1 MQKDKEPVK
10 ISIIGFGA
18 VGQGVAKVVK
28 DIPLIEVTAIADSKG
43 VAITPDI
50 EDTLDKKQ
58 AGFSISN
65 SSYNA
70 LDVIT
75 RIDHDIMVEV
85 TPTNIID
92 GEPGLTHIREA
103 LKHGRHVV
111 TSNKGPLV
119 KRFNELMKL
128 AGDNKVMLRY
138 EATVGG
144 AMPIINLVRETLT
157 GSKVLNIVGV
167 FNGTCNYIL
176 TRMTEEG
183 LDYDH
188 VLSEAQDMGIAEAD
202 PTYDVMGIDTACKV
216 VILANSIFKQEVIF
230 ENVDITGITKITADA
245 LRLAKERAYS
255 VKLIGDVKGLKV
267 SPMMV
272 PEEHPL
278 SVSGTLN
285 AASIMTD
292 NAGEITVTGKG
303 AGSIETASAILSD
316 IISICKEVNYC
327 VDDIRSSSCN

>member
-1 MQKDKEPVK
+1 MHKYDRRVK

-28 DIPLIEVTAIADSKG
+28 DIPFIEVRAIADSKG
-43 VAITPDI
+43 VAMTPDI
-50 EDTLDKKQ
+50 EEVLTRKQ
-58 AGFSISN
+58 AGLPISN
-65 SSYNA
+65 SDLSA
-70 LDVIT
+70 IDVIMHV
-75 RIDHDIMVEV
+75 DHDITVEV

-92 GEPGLTHIREA
+92 GEPGLMHIREA
-103 LKHGRHVV
+103 LKRGRHVV

-119 KRFNELMKL
+119 KRFNELMRL
-128 AGDNKVMLRY
+128 ANDHRVMLRY

-144 AMPIINLVRETLT
+144 AMPMINLVREALT
-157 GSKVLNIVGV
+157 GSRVLNIVGV

-216 VILANSIFKQEVIF
+216 VILANSIFKQ
-230 ENVDITGITKITADA
+230 NVTLNDVDVTGIIKITADA
-245 LRLAKERAYS
+245 LRLAKERSYS

-272 PEEHPL
+272 PVGHPL
-278 SVSGTLN
+278 SVGGTLN
-285 AASIMTD
+285 AASIATD

-316 IISICKEVNYC
+316 IVSIYKELKD
-327 VDDIRSSSCN
+327 VDDIQR

>member
-1 MQKDKEPVK
+1 MHKYGKRVK

-18 VGQGVAKVVK
+18 VGQGVAAVVK
-28 DIPLIEVTAIADSKG
+28 DIPFIEVTAIADSKG

-50 EDTLDKKQ
+50 EEVLNRKR
-58 AGFSISN
+58 AGLPISN
-65 SSYNA
+65 SNLSA
-70 LDVIT
+70 IDVIMKV
-75 RIDHDIMVEV
+75 DHDITVEV

-92 GEPGLTHIREA
+92 GEPGLMHIREA
-103 LKHGRHVV
+103 LKHGRNVV

-119 KRFNELMKL
+119 KRFNELMQL
-128 AGDNKVMLRY
+128 ASNYKVMLRY

-144 AMPIINLVRETLT
+144 AMPMINLVQEALT
-157 GSKVLNIVGV
+157 GSKVRNIVGV

-183 LDYDH
+183 LDYNH

-202 PTYDVMGIDTACKV
+202 PTYDVMGIDTASKV
-216 VILANSIFKQEVIF
+216 VILANSVFKQNVTLDD
-230 ENVDITGITKITADA
+230 VDITGIVKITADA
-245 LRLAKERAYS
+245 LRLAKERSYS

-272 PEEHPL
+272 PAGHPL
-278 SVSGTLN
+278 SVGGTLN

-303 AGSIETASAILSD
+303 AGSIETASAILGD
-316 IISICKEVNYC
+316 IISIYKELEG
-327 VDDIRSSSCN
+327 VDDLHC

>member
-1 MQKDKEPVK
+1 MHKYDRRVK

-28 DIPLIEVTAIADSKG
+28 DVPFIQVIAIADSKG
-43 VAITPDI
+43 VAMAPDI
-50 EDTLDKKQ
+50 EEVLTRKQ
-58 AGFSISN
+58 AGLPISN
-65 SSYNA
+65 SDLSA
-70 LDVIT
+70 IDVIM
-75 RIDHDIMVEV
+75 RVDHDITVEV

-92 GEPGLTHIREA
+92 GEPGLMHIREA
-103 LKHGRHVV
+103 LKRGRHVV

-119 KRFNELMKL
+119 KRFNELMRL
-128 AGDNKVMLRY
+128 ANDHRVMLRY

-144 AMPIINLVRETLT
+144 AMPMINLVREALT
-157 GSKVLNIVGV
+157 GSRVLNIVGV

-216 VILANSIFKQEVIF
+216 VILANSIFKQNVTLNDVEV
-230 ENVDITGITKITADA
+230 TGIIKITADA
-245 LRLAKERAYS
+245 LRLAKERSYS

-272 PEEHPL
+272 PVGHPL
-278 SVSGTLN
+278 SVGGTLN
-285 AASIMTD
+285 AASIATD

-316 IISICKEVNYC
+316 IISIYKELKD
-327 VDDIRSSSCN
+327 VDDIQR

>member
-1 MQKDKEPVK
+1 MHKYDQRVK

-28 DIPLIEVTAIADSKG
+28 DIPFIEVRAIADSKG
-43 VAITPDI
+43 VAMTPDI
-50 EDTLDKKQ
+50 EEVLNRKR
-58 AGFSISN
+58 AGLPISN
-65 SSYNA
+65 SDLSA
-70 LDVIT
+70 IDVIM
-75 RIDHDIMVEV
+75 RVDHDITVEV

-92 GEPGLTHIREA
+92 GEPGLMHIREA
-103 LKHGRHVV
+103 LKRGRHVV

-119 KRFNELMKL
+119 KRFNELMRL
-128 AGDNKVMLRY
+128 ASDHRVMLRY

-144 AMPIINLVRETLT
+144 AMPMINLVREALT
-157 GSKVLNIVGV
+157 GSRVLNIVGV

-216 VILANSIFKQEVIF
+216 VILANSVFKQ
-230 ENVDITGITKITADA
+230 NVTLNDVDVTGIIKITADA
-245 LRLAKERAYS
+245 LRLAKERSYS

-272 PEEHPL
+272 PAGHPL
-278 SVSGTLN
+278 SVGGTLN
-285 AASIMTD
+285 AASIATD

-316 IISICKEVNYC
+316 IISIYKELKG
-327 VDDIRSSSCN
+327 VDDIEC

>member
-1 MQKDKEPVK
+1 MWKHKEPVK

-18 VGQGVAKVVK
+18 VGQGVAKIVRG
-28 DIPLIEVTAIADSKG
+28 IPFIEVAAIADSKG
-43 VAITPDI
+43 VAITPNI
-50 EDTLDKKQ
+50 EDTLNRKQ
-58 AGFSISN
+58 AGRPISN
-65 SSYNA
+65 SSLNA

-75 RIDHDIMVEV
+75 RVDHDITVEV

-128 AGDNKVMLRY
+128 ASDCKVMLRY

-216 VILANSIFKQEVIF
+216 IILANSVF
-230 ENVDITGITKITADA
+230 EQAVTFEDVSITGITKITSDA

-272 PEEHPL
+272 PGEHPL
-278 SVSGTLN
+278 SVGGTLN

-292 NAGEITVTGKG
+292 NAGEITITGKG

-316 IISICKEVNYC
+316 IIGICKQLNYY
-327 VDDIRSSSCN
+327 VGDVRS

>member
-1 MQKDKEPVK
+1 MHKYDRRVK

-28 DIPLIEVTAIADSKG
+28 DVPFIQVIAIADSKG
-43 VAITPDI
+43 VAMTPDI
-50 EDTLDKKQ
+50 EEVLTRKQ
-58 AGFSISN
+58 AGLPISN
-65 SSYNA
+65 SDLSA
-70 LDVIT
+70 IDVIM
-75 RIDHDIMVEV
+75 RVDHDITVEV

-92 GEPGLTHIREA
+92 GEPGLMHIREA
-103 LKHGRHVV
+103 LKRGRHVV

-119 KRFNELMKL
+119 KRFNELMRL
-128 AGDNKVMLRY
+128 ANDHRVMLRY

-144 AMPIINLVRETLT
+144 AMPMINLVREALT
-157 GSKVLNIVGV
+157 GSRVLNIVGV

-216 VILANSIFKQEVIF
+216 VILANSIFKQ
-230 ENVDITGITKITADA
+230 NVTLNDVDVTGIIKITADA
-245 LRLAKERAYS
+245 LRLAKERSYS

-272 PEEHPL
+272 PVGHPL
-278 SVSGTLN
+278 SVGGTLN
-285 AASIMTD
+285 AASIATD

-316 IISICKEVNYC
+316 IISIYKELKD
-327 VDDIRSSSCN
+327 VDDIQR

>member
-1 MQKDKEPVK
+1 MHKYGKRVK

-18 VGQGVAKVVK
+18 VGQGVATVVK
-28 DIPLIEVTAIADSKG
+28 DIPFIEVTAIADSKG
-43 VAITPDI
+43 VAVTPDI
-50 EDTLDKKQ
+50 EEVLNRKR
-58 AGFSISN
+58 AGLPISN
-65 SSYNA
+65 SNLSA
-70 LDVIT
+70 IDVIMSV
-75 RIDHDIMVEV
+75 DHDITVEV

-92 GEPGLTHIREA
+92 GEPGLMHIREA

-128 AGDNKVMLRY
+128 ARDYKVMLRY

-144 AMPIINLVRETLT
+144 AMPMINLVKEALT
-157 GSKVLNIVGV
+157 GSKVRNIVGV

-183 LDYDH
+183 LDYNH

-202 PTYDVMGIDTACKV
+202 PTYDVMGIDTASKV
-216 VILANSIFKQEVIF
+216 VILANSVFKQNVTLDD
-230 ENVDITGITKITADA
+230 VDITGIIKITADA
-245 LRLAKERAYS
+245 LRLAKERSYS

-272 PEEHPL
+272 PAGHPL
-278 SVSGTLN
+278 SVGGTLN

-303 AGSIETASAILSD
+303 AGSIETASAILGD
-316 IISICKEVNYC
+316 IISIYKELEG
-327 VDDIRSSSCN
+327 VDDIHC

>member
-1 MQKDKEPVK
+1 MHKYDRRVK

-28 DIPLIEVTAIADSKG
+28 DVPFIQVIAIADSKG
-43 VAITPDI
+43 VAMTPDI
-50 EDTLDKKQ
+50 EEVLTRKQ
-58 AGFSISN
+58 AGLPISN
-65 SSYNA
+65 SDLSA
-70 LDVIT
+70 IDVIM
-75 RIDHDIMVEV
+75 RVDHDITVEV

-92 GEPGLTHIREA
+92 GEPGLMHIREA
-103 LKHGRHVV
+103 LKRGRHVV

-119 KRFNELMKL
+119 KRFNELMRL
-128 AGDNKVMLRY
+128 ANDHRVMLRY

-144 AMPIINLVRETLT
+144 AMPMINLVREALT
-157 GSKVLNIVGV
+157 GSRVLNIVGV

-216 VILANSIFKQEVIF
+216 VILANSIFKQ
-230 ENVDITGITKITADA
+230 NVTLNDVDVTGIIKITADA
-245 LRLAKERAYS
+245 LRLAKERSYS

-272 PEEHPL
+272 PVGHPL
-278 SVSGTLN
+278 SVGGTLN
-285 AASIMTD
+285 AASIATD

-316 IISICKEVNYC
+316 IVSIYKELRD
-327 VDDIRSSSCN
+327 VDDTQR

>member
-1 MQKDKEPVK
+1 MHKYDRRVK

-28 DIPLIEVTAIADSKG
+28 DVPFIEVIAIADSKG
-43 VAITPDI
+43 VVMTPDI
-50 EDTLDKKQ
+50 EEVLTRKQ
-58 AGFSISN
+58 AGLPISN
-65 SSYNA
+65 SDLSA
-70 LDVIT
+70 IDVIM
-75 RIDHDIMVEV
+75 RVDHDITVEV

-92 GEPGLTHIREA
+92 GEPGLMHIREA
-103 LKHGRHVV
+103 LKRGRHVV

-119 KRFNELMKL
+119 KRFNELMRL
-128 AGDNKVMLRY
+128 ANDHRVMLRY

-144 AMPIINLVRETLT
+144 AMPMINLVREALT
-157 GSKVLNIVGV
+157 GSRVLNIVGV

-216 VILANSIFKQEVIF
+216 VILANSIFKQ
-230 ENVDITGITKITADA
+230 NVTLNDVDVTGIIKITADA
-245 LRLAKERAYS
+245 LRLAKERSYS

-272 PEEHPL
+272 PVGHPL
-278 SVSGTLN
+278 SVGGTLN
-285 AASIMTD
+285 AASIATD

-316 IISICKEVNYC
+316 IISIYKELKD
-327 VDDIRSSSCN
+327 VDDIQR

>member
-1 MQKDKEPVK
+1 MHEYDQRVK

-28 DIPLIEVTAIADSKG
+28 DIPFIEVRAIADSKG
-43 VAITPDI
+43 VAMTPDI
-50 EDTLDKKQ
+50 EEVLNRKR
-58 AGFSISN
+58 AGLPISN
-65 SSYNA
+65 SDLSA
-70 LDVIT
+70 IDVIM
-75 RIDHDIMVEV
+75 RVDHDITVEV

-92 GEPGLTHIREA
+92 GEPGLMHIREA
-103 LKHGRHVV
+103 LKRGRHVV

-128 AGDNKVMLRY
+128 ASDHKVMLRY

-144 AMPIINLVRETLT
+144 AMPMINLVREALT

-216 VILANSIFKQEVIF
+216 VILANSVFKQ
-230 ENVDITGITKITADA
+230 NVTLNDVDVTGITKITADA
-245 LRLAKERAYS
+245 LRLAKERSYS

-272 PEEHPL
+272 PAGHPL
-278 SVSGTLN
+278 SVGGTLN
-285 AASIMTD
+285 AASIATD

-316 IISICKEVNYC
+316 IISIYKELKG
-327 VDDIRSSSCN
+327 VDDIQR